1 MASGEQQ
8 KVYTANDNVIKLPMY
23 NFRASTTISNALTD
37 NKNILMPS
45 TDGLILFSAVIG
57 GGAIFEALLTCKG
70 TFANGIVYYNS
81 HIYSY
86 STNDWITWTET
97 SL

>member
-1 MASGEQQ
+1 MAEGYEP
-8 KVYTANDNVIKLPMY
+8 KVYTANDNCIKLPMY
-23 NFRASTTISNALTD
+23 NFRASSTIASALTD

-57 GGAIFEALLTCKG
+57 GGAIFEALLICKD
-70 TFANGIVYYNS
+70 TYANGIVYYNS

-86 STNDWITWTET
+86 STSDWITWTET
-97 SL
+97 PL